1 MSVTAPKGFVAAGL
15 ACGIKASGA
24 FDLAL
29 VATDDGRAVPAAG
42 VFTTNLA
49 AAAPV
54 TVSRAH
60 LAATGGEAAAV
71 IISSGNANA
80 ATGDR
85 GVADAEGMCASVGEG
100 LGVGPADVLIL
111 QTGLIGIPLPIRPIE
126 AGIPRLVAARAPGR
140 QAAERAATAIM
151 TTDVVRKEVVVD
163 GGGFTVG
170 AMAKGAA
177 MLAPHMATMLAV
189 LTTDAACDPAMLKKA
204 LTGAV
209 ATTFNRLTIDGCTS
223 TNDTVVVLA
232 SGRAG
237 PPGHPDDLGRA
248 LGEACGTL
256 AGLMAA
262 DAEGGS
268 RVVHVVVTGAASD
281 DDAHRAARRVADSN
295 LVKCSL
301 NGEDPYWGR
310 VVSELGS
317 AGVAFDIGRVEI
329 AYGETVV
336 CRGGVAADH
345 DDKAV
350 RAHLALP
357 AVEVRCHLGLGGGTA
372 AVMTADLGHGYIDEN
387 RTTS

>member
-1 MSVTAPKGFVAAGL
+1 
-15 ACGIKASGA
+15 
-24 FDLAL
+24 
-29 VATDDGRAVPAAG
+29 
-42 VFTTNLA
+42 
-49 AAAPV
+49 
-54 TVSRAH
+54 
-60 LAATGGEAAAV
+60 
-71 IISSGNANA
+71 
-80 ATGDR
+80 
-85 GVADAEGMCASVGEG
+85 
-100 LGVGPADVLIL
+100 
-111 QTGLIGIPLPIRPIE
+111 
-126 AGIPRLVAARAPGR
+126 
-140 QAAERAATAIM
+140 M